1 MVSKRSSVA
10 EDLIEIVS
18 MFPPWVGVALAIVAF
33 PLLHWLAIPSPFAP
47 VQPGQ
52 MADVVLRSMGHGFA
66 TIGQY
71 LLPPIFLIGASVSFL
86 RRRNRQTLFAT
97 VAQSK
102 GTAALDALSWRE
114 FERLVA
120 EAFRRDE
127 FQVVETGGGG
137 ADGGVDL
144 VLAKGS
150 EKTLVQCKQWK
161 ARSVGV
167 GVVRELYGLMAAKG
181 AAGAYVVTSGSFTQ
195 DAAAFAAGRN
205 ITLINGQRLLDL
217 VAKGGQAMES
227 SAKQGK
233 SPKDSVRPSA
243 VTVLCPVCGSMMVQ
257 RTAKKGAQAGSPF
270 WGCSTYPKCRGTRRI
285 VNTSGS

>member
-18 MFPPWVGVALAIVAF
+18 KFPAWVGVALAIVAF
-33 PLLHWLAIPSPFAP
+33 PLLHWLATPSPVAP
-47 VQPGQ
+47 VQAGQ
-52 MADVVLRSMGHGFA
+52 MADVVLRSMGHGVA

-71 LLPPIFLIGASVSFL
+71 LLPPIFLIGAGVSFW

-97 VAQSK
+97 VAQSN

-114 FERLVA
+114 FERLVG
-120 EAFRRDE
+120 EAFRRDG

-144 VLAKGS
+144 LLTKGS

-167 GVVRELYGLMAAKG
+167 SVVRELYGLMAAKG
-181 AAGAYVVTSGSFTQ
+181 AAAGYVVTSGSFTQ

-205 ITLINGQRLLDL
+205 IVLINGQRLLDL
-217 VAKGGQAMES
+217 LSRGQGAAS
-227 SAKQGK
+227 SAL
-233 SPKDSVRPSA
+233 RSA
-243 VTVLCPVCGSMMVQ
+243 STSDRSTTGLEVSRSCPVCGSTMVK
-257 RTAKKGAQAGSPF
+257 RTAKKGANAGSHF
-270 WGCSTYPKCRGTRRI
+270 WGCSGYPKCRGTRAL
-285 VNTSGS
+285 